1 MMVMMAGLLAG
12 CYPAGPEY
20 VEDLD
25 AVYTTFDKEY
35 DFQDPGGPNDTEPEF
50 TYAMPD
56 KIVVDAKRD
65 DDGDWIPEYMPQA
78 IAEEVLAQIET
89 NMTALGW
96 KRLDNIGA
104 PYPDGVADEDA
115 DVVLTPAAIKSTTY
129 FYSYWYDWW
138 YGWGGYWGW
147 YYPPYVTIS
156 SYTTG
161 SMIMT
166 IADPHVESPINSS
179 QAAWVAVANGLFT
192 GAYDINRVKNGIDQA
207 FEQSPY
213 LKLN

>member
-1 MMVMMAGLLAG
+1 MKKLMMMAMMAVLLAG

-25 AVYTTFDKEY
+25 VVYTTFDKEY
-35 DFQDPGGPNDTEPEF
+35 DFQTAN

-56 KIVVDAKRD
+56 KIVVDAKKD
-65 DDGDWIPEYMPQA
+65 DDGNWIPEYMPQA
-78 IAEEVLAQIET
+78 IADEILDQIET

-96 KRLDNIGA
+96 DRLDNDIDG
-104 PYPDGVADEDA
+104 YPNEDA

-138 YGWGGYWGW
+138 YGGYWGGYWGW
-147 YYPPYVTIS
+147 YYPPYVTVS

-161 SMIMT
+161 SMIMV
-166 IADPHVESPINSS
+166 IADPHVTSPINSS

-207 FEQSPY
+207 FEQSSY

>member
-1 MMVMMAGLLAG
+1 MKRSSIILLTLVLLAAG

-25 AVYTTFDKEY
+25 VVYTTFDKDY
-35 DFQDPGGPNDTEPEF
+35 NFQAVG

-56 KIVVDAKRD
+56 EIVVDVERNLITGEWD
-65 DDGDWIPEYMPQA
+65 PEYMRDVFADP
-78 IAEEVLAQIET
+78 ILAYIET
-89 NMTALGW
+89 NMQANGW
-96 KRLDNIGA
+96 IR
-104 PYPDGVADEDA
+104 VEVDEDP
-115 DVVLTPAAIKSTTY
+115 DVLLTPAAIKSTTY

-138 YGWGGYWGW
+138 YGGYWGGWGGW

-161 SMIMT
+161 SMIMV
-166 IADPHVESPINSS
+166 IADPNIESPINQS
-179 QAAWVAVANGLFT
+179 QASWIAVGNGLFV
-192 GAYDINRVKNGIDQA
+192 GDYDLSRVKDAIDQA